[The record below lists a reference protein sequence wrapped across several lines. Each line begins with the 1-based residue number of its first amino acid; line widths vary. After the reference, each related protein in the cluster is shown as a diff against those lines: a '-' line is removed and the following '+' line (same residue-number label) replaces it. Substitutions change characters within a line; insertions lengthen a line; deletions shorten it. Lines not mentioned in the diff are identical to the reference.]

1 MLSSFL
7 FLFCRLFLLFL
18 LYDEFLVL
26 RLIWVYSCP

>member
-18 LYDEFLVL
+18 LYVAFLIL
-26 RLIWVYSCP
+26 RLIWVYSYP